1 MSSTARMDRALTVQA
16 NRGLGNP
23 DFAEVSAV
31 FQWMD
36 ARPGYQ
42 DPEAADTPKMEHF
55 AIERTAL

>member
-1 MSSTARMDRALTVQA
+1 
-16 NRGLGNP
+16 
-23 DFAEVSAV
+23 
-31 FQWMD
+31 MD